1 MAHNYKQQGKSVL
14 LLKPSL
20 DDRFGADDIKSRA
33 GLQQE
38 ASRKHNLY
46 LLRNCRLLSMN
57 IYVVVLLLNHSFI
70 NLFHLFID

>member
-1 MAHNYKQQGKSVL
+1 LLAVAHNYKQQGKRVL

-38 ASRKHNLY
+38 VRTQT
-46 LLRNCRLLSMN
+46 
-57 IYVVVLLLNHSFI
+57 SFYSNRYI
-70 NLFHLFID
+70 CAY